1 MFFSSSFST
10 PWIAIIGVIASICW
24 ILEFCRFK
32 IPAEI
37 YIPGKSFINTKKRLI
52 VLILGIVSWFFLIY
66 ASAGPVRK
74 MSVGLHKKKLND
86 LFFVLDLSRSMLA
99 IDFKPDR
106 ISKAKEKIKRFIS
119 LRPEDR
125 VGMVV
130 FGEKAFT
137 LLPLT
142 TDIDLISKSIDDI
155 GAGFLGPG
163 TNIGDALG
171 LATARLESSP
181 AKNKIVILLT
191 DGVSMLGSMTPLQ
204 AAEIAKKQKIKVYS
218 IGMGGNKNAKL
229 PIRTALGVRYQNIP
243 GGSVDTDTLKEIS
256 RLTGGKF
263 FEAKSEK
270 KLNEVFSEIQN
281 LEKKEQKVEE
291 KHVNEHLYYPYFL
304 IGFILLF
311 CIECYRRLYM
321 REYI

>member
-1 MFFSSSFST
+1 MFFSSFTT
-10 PWIAIIGVIASICW
+10 PWIAVLGIIALVCW
-24 ILEFCRFK
+24 VLEFYRFY
-32 IPAEI
+32 ISAEI
-37 YIPGKSFINTKKRLI
+37 YIPGKTFIDSKKRLAI
-52 VLILGIVSWFFLIY
+52 LITGVLAWIFIIY

-74 MSVGLHKKKLND
+74 MSFGLNKKKLND
-86 LFFVLDLSRSMLA
+86 LVFVLDLSRSMLA
-99 IDFKPDR
+99 EDFKPNR
-106 ISKAKEKIKRFIS
+106 ITKAKEKIKRFIS

-171 LATARLESSP
+171 LATARLKSSK
-181 AKNKIVILLT
+181 AKNKVIVLLT
-191 DGVSMLGSMTPLQ
+191 DGVSMLGSMTPIQ
-204 AAEIAKKQKIKVYS
+204 AAEIARKQKIKVYS
-218 IGMGGNKNAKL
+218 IGMGGNKDAKL
-229 PIRTALGVRYQNIP
+229 PIMTAFGKRYQNIP

-263 FEAKSEK
+263 FEAKSED
-270 KLNEVFSEIQN
+270 KLNAVFDEIQN
-281 LEKKEQKVEE
+281 LEKKEQKIKD
-291 KHVNEHLYYPYFL
+291 KHINENLYYPYFL

-311 CIECYRRLYM
+311 SIECYRRLYM
-321 REYI
+321 REFV